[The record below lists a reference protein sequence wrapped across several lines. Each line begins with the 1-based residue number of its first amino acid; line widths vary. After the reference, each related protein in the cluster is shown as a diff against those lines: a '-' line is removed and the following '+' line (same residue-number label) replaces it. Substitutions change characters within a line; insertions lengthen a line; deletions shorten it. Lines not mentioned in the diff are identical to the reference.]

1 MEYEET
7 RKTKE
12 SEIFASVSEE
22 EKECEINM
30 GRMFLDH
37 MAETI
42 AFRGNLCVK
51 LSVKNREKLL
61 EHVIAEDCGI
71 TLGKAFQK
79 MLKEKMNET
88 GIEGSGSAIGIIDEA
103 LATAA
108 VSVEGRVGAFI
119 DLECEGA
126 KSALVEDMQ
135 SCNLIA
141 FLEGFSQGCR
151 CTIQIIAEKGRD
163 PHHVWEAV
171 FRAFGEALGKTLQK
185 NGRRKGR
192 IVGLKGTMD

>member
-1 MEYEET
+1 MEYAEM

-12 SEIFASVSEE
+12 SEIFASVREE
-22 EKECEINM
+22 EKECEIDT
-30 GRMFLDH
+30 GRMFLNH

-42 AFRGNLCVK
+42 AFRSNLRIK
-51 LSVKNREKLL
+51 LNVKNQEKLL

-71 TLGKAFQK
+71 TLGRAFQK

-103 LATAA
+103 FATVA

-119 DLECEGA
+119 DLKCEGA

-135 SCNLIA
+135 SCNLVA
-141 FLEGFSQGCR
+141 FLEGFSQGCG

-163 PHHVWEAV
+163 PHHAWEAI

-185 NGRRKGR
+185 NERRKGR
-192 IVGLKGTMD
+192 IVGLKGTME